1 MFDRSRSLTDMT
13 HILVQIRRIRA
24 LKVLTKAQIG
34 RLVARAGALILLL
47 VLLSERTLF
56 LDKLLLV
63 LLCAKVDL
71 MDRVNLLKVSQRVA
85 TELLNMA

>member
-1 MFDRSRSLTDMT
+1 MA

-56 LDKLLLV
+56 LDKLLHV